1 MPQRSGLLRQ
11 SGVCPCRHDDDR
23 ERGTQSEDSLEDL
36 HAIYSRHHEIEE
48 HEIRR
53 IMLDQRQGI
62 PAVLSEFHA
71 IASGREILLHDGK
84 DRVVIVDDE
93 DTGPSR
99 ATVTATSPLQT
110 LDLSQTHANRVADD
124 AGSIRRVELL

>member
-1 MPQRSGLLRQ
+1 MDNPREVSELERFGDVREGPQRSGLLRE

-36 HAIYSRHHEIEE
+36 HAIHSRHHEIEE

-71 IASGREILLHDGK
+71 IASGREILLHDAN

-93 DTGPSR
+93 DTGRLARHSYSYVTSR
-99 ATVTATSPLQT
+99 L
-110 LDLSQTHANRVADD
+110 
-124 AGSIRRVELL
+124 